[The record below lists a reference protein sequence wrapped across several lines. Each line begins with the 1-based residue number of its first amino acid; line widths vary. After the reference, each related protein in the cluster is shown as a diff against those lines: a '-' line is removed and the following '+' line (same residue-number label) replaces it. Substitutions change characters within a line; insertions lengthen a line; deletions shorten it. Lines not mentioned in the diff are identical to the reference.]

1 MALCSGGERR
11 NTREKRKENTN
22 LTKTLSAILLKTSK
36 RNHRKERVKK
46 REKREKK
53 KLHSIFIVII
63 KSCSID
69 VQAYTQCI
77 ELLIYIGLQLL
88 LVVALLYNEIDL
100 QALMTQRVC
109 GLRSNLLSIS
119 FSGVLKNP
127 EKCWI

>member
-22 LTKTLSAILLKTSK
+22 LTKTLFAILLKTSK

-46 REKREKK
+46 REKEKK
-53 KLHSIFIVII
+53 KPHSIFIVII